1 MTGGI
6 RQKYR
11 VYILEFMCLFGQS
24 KTRWMSYKKQERF
37 ALGGRLVSPQYS
49 GGDRVAHLFSFLCC
63 VFCLIVHS

>member
-11 VYILEFMCLFGQS
+11 VYILEFMCLFGHS